1 MRDNSIYVI
10 SAFLCTSAIP
20 SKWINFGKCDIS
32 FLIVCREECFKLT
45 LPAKKIIHVISL
57 KNKSHFHTTLHIF
70 SDWWYIAEYL
80 FEKIWWCLIIYG
92 EANFQIF
99 IFFLPSI
106 HVCILAVF
114 PLSLFL
120 LLCHTYISTSI
131 SDGITWALI
140 YTYVYIY
147 IHILISVYVYMY
159 IFY

>member
-32 FLIVCREECFKLT
+32 FLIVCCEECFKLT

-80 FEKIWWCLIIYG
+80 FEKNWGKLSNIYLFCQVPTSVSWLYFRYHYSFFCATHISQHQSLMASH
-92 EANFQIF
+92 EPSF
-99 IFFLPSI
+99 IP
-106 HVCILAVF
+106 
-114 PLSLFL
+114 
-120 LLCHTYISTSI
+120 
-131 SDGITWALI
+131 
-140 YTYVYIY
+140 
-147 IHILISVYVYMY
+147 MY
-159 IFY
+159 IFIYIY